1 MVEIGPLA
9 SVNFV
14 VSVLP
19 FMILMNWLYYR
30 CGRSILVAIVFH
42 VSANVG
48 NELFLTQFDTKV
60 IQTGLLLIV
69 SAVVLWRERRLFFT
83 RPLRQD
89 R

>member
-1 MVEIGPLA
+1 MSTLDIRDLH
-9 SVNFV
+9 

-48 NELFLTQFDTKV
+48 NELFLTHPDTKV